1 MLMNEIQK
9 LQEELRKTKK
19 ELDIQ
24 TWGLNKT
31 NQSVKLLYKELAD
44 KNKELE
50 KLNEL
55 KTDFVNMVSHE
66 LRLPIAV
73 IKEGICLLLDGATG
87 GINEEQRHLFDVMNR
102 SVERLTKMVNNI
114 LDISK
119 IESGKME
126 IERNLVNLVDIID
139 QIVFDFKLKIKEK
152 NLQLKWKKP
161 GKDIFAYMDKDKII
175 QVFYNLV
182 GNAVKFTPKGFVEIG
197 VIEKKNNIECYVAD
211 SGKGIRK
218 KHIPKLFDK
227 FEQFGHDCDPSMK
240 GSGLG
245 LSIAKS
251 IIDLH
256 QGSMWVQSEVNKGT
270 KFSFSLPRYS
280 FNILLKKEFSD
291 RINQALAKNFRFL
304 FLIIFIAN
312 IKQLIKKLSNNKII
326 FLLED
331 YKNFL
336 KDKWQDNDDFIYHN
350 SNDICM
356 IHSFYNKS
364 QENKVKS
371 IVESSISNYL
381 NQKGLSQIVSFD
393 YCCLSF
399 PEQKYKFEKLLNN
412 LDENNKDIVNL
423 VNKII

>member
-1 MLMNEIQK
+1 MNKIQS
-9 LQEELRKTKK
+9 LQEELRKAKK
-19 ELDIQ
+19 ELEIQ

-31 NQSVKLLYKELAD
+31 NQSVKLLYQELAD

-102 SVERLTKMVNNI
+102 SVERLAKMVNNI

-126 IERNLVNLVDIID
+126 IERNLVNLIDIID
-139 QIVFDFKLKIKEK
+139 QVVFDFKIKMNEK
-152 NLQLKWKKP
+152 KLQLKWKKP
-161 GKDIFAYMDKDKII
+161 DKDIVAYVDKDKII

-197 VIEKKNNIECYVAD
+197 ILQKKNNIECYVAD

-218 KHIPKLFDK
+218 EFIPKLFNK
-227 FEQFGHDCDPSMK
+227 FEQFGHECDPSMK

-256 QGSMWVQSEVNKGT
+256 QGSIKVDSEINKGT
-270 KFSFSLPRYS
+270 KFTFTLPRYS
-280 FNILLKKEFSD
+280 FNILLKKEFSE
-291 RINQALAKNFRFL
+291 RIKHVLPNNYQFL
-304 FLIIFIAN
+304 FFIVFIEN
-312 IKQLIKKLSNNKII
+312 IKQLIKKLSNNKIV

-336 KDKWQDNDDFIYHN
+336 RDKLHNNDDFIYHN
-350 SNDICM
+350 SHELFF
-356 IHSFYNKS
+356 IHSFYNKG
-364 QENKVKS
+364 QENKVKKL
-371 IVESSISNYL
+371 VKSSIDNYL
-381 NQKGLSQIVSFD
+381 HQKGLSQIVSFD
-393 YCCLSF
+393 YEYLSF
-399 PEQKYKFEKLLNN
+399 PEQTYRFEKLMNKLDDKNIDILNLLEKN
-412 LDENNKDIVNL
+412 V
-423 VNKII
+423 